1 MRVSAIAAPER
12 MAAKPAGGAAA
23 AATEAD
29 IKAKLKYL
37 VGKVRG
43 LVLYFIKAKWRKW
56 CSVLALCMCVCVCV
70 CAHAQGRGEGQGRGD
85 EREEGR
91 PPAALRVLNQPTT
104 HIHTHA
110 HTHRHNMHTQ

>member
-12 MAAKPAGGAAA
+12 MAAKPAGGAA

-56 CSVLALCMCVCVCV
+56 CSVRRRCV
-70 CAHAQGRGEGQGRGD
+70 CARKGAEKDRGEETREKRGGR
-85 EREEGR
+85 R
-91 PPAALRVLNQPTT
+91 PPCACSTNQPP
-104 HIHTHA
+104 IYIR
-110 HTHRHNMHTQ
+110 THRHNMHTQ